1 MTLRLISA
9 AAALFLFV
17 ALSTSCTKFD
27 TTTLGTDLLPVV
39 DNVKTFADTL
49 DVVSSQNTMTDTVK
63 LSRDF
68 FHTLG
73 RISDDP
79 QFGTTTSNIYLQL
92 KPSFYPY
99 SYTNNRLDTL
109 LGIDSVVIG
118 LNYRGTYGDTSIS
131 QIIQVREVV
140 DSSFR
145 DSPFKLRT
153 TMYAPMVS
161 NTALLGSTTVTPK
174 DLFNKLILRRG
185 KDSVTSQIRIRI
197 INPIFLNKILT
208 RDSVRI
214 PSTNNAYFNDSAFR
228 RDFNGFAITASN
240 SAGNGLMYINLLDSR
255 TRLEIHYRK
264 TNSGVKDTSVAY
276 LFVASSSGGIF
287 PSSTANEI
295 IRNRVGFPA
304 STPNAAFNYLQAA
317 PGIGINVSIPG
328 LDTFKMK
335 NRIIHRAYL
344 QMNQVVDDR
353 ILDNKFIAPLFAYL
367 DLKETATGGNDIYKP
382 IYFDLNPNSNYN
394 PDVQSIFFPNS
405 IDQGYYGGRVKTKT
419 DQTLLPYSSY
429 DINVSRYIQRMV
441 ISNGINYDF
450 RIRAPFTL
458 SYPQYTSNTID
469 YANQIAFGRVRVAS
483 GANPDKKLRMKL
495 VVIYSKLN

>member
-17 ALSTSCTKFD
+17 ALSISCTKFD

-49 DVVSSQNTMTDTVK
+49 DVISSQYTMTDTVK

-73 RISDDP
+73 RISNDP
-79 QFGTTTSNIYLQL
+79 EFGTTTSNIYLQL

-99 SYTNNRLDTL
+99 SYTNSRLDTL

-118 LNYRGTYGDTSIS
+118 LNYRGTYGDTSVS
-131 QIIQVREVV
+131 QFIQVREVV
-140 DSSFR
+140 DPGFRDSSFR
-145 DSPFKLRT
+145 LRT
-153 TMYAPMVS
+153 TMYAPVLS
-161 NTALLGSTTVTPK
+161 STVLGSTTVTPK

-185 KDSVTSQIRIRI
+185 RDSVTSQIRIRI
-197 INPIFLNKILT
+197 TDAAFLNKIFT
-208 RDSVRI
+208 RDSVRP
-214 PSTNNAYFNDSAFR
+214 PSVNNAYFNDSAFR
-228 RDFNGFAITASN
+228 RDFNGFAITANN
-240 SAGNGLMYINLLDSR
+240 STGNGLMYINLLDSR

-287 PSSTANEI
+287 PSATANEI
-295 IRNRVGFPA
+295 IRNRVGTPA
-304 STPNAAFNYLQAA
+304 LMPNAAFNYLQAA
-317 PGIGINVSIPG
+317 PGIGINVSIPR
-328 LDTFKMK
+328 LNTFKMT

-344 QMNQVVDDR
+344 QINQVVDDP
-353 ILDNKFIAPLFAYL
+353 DNKFIAPLFAYL
-367 DLKETATGGNDIYKP
+367 DLKDTSSGTTEKYKP
-382 IYFDLNPNSNYN
+382 IYFDLNPNSFYN

-405 IDQGYYGGRVKTKT
+405 IDQGYYGGRVKTRT
-419 DQTLLPYSSY
+419 DPTLGTYSSY
-429 DINVSRYIQRMV
+429 DINVSRYLQRMV

-458 SYPQYTSNTID
+458 SYPQYSSNTID

-483 GANPDKKLRMKL
+483 GANLNEKLRMKL